1 RGARTGEVRQGASE
15 ALVQEAVA
23 AAAQVP
29 VALVRRAAMLAGAT
43 APVAAAARAGG
54 TPELEAFHLE
64 VGRPVSPML
73 ASSAPDLASAWTK
86 VTSAVEQVAVE
97 VKLDGIRTQA
107 HKDGARV
114 LLATRSLEDITDR
127 LPEVA
132 DVVRAL
138 PARRLVLDGEALAG
152 GADGR
157 AAAFKEGA
165 ARTEAPAA
173 GAWPG

>member
-1 RGARTGEVRQGASE
+1 
-15 ALVQEAVA
+15 
-23 AAAQVP
+23 
-29 VALVRRAAMLAGAT
+29 T

-97 VKLDGIRTQA
+97 EKLDGIRIQA

-114 LLATRSLEDITDR
+114 LLATRSMENLTDR

-132 DVVRAL
+132 DMVRAL
-138 PARRLVLDGEALAG
+138 PARRLVLDGEALALG
-152 GADGR
+152 PDG
-157 AAAFKEGA
+157 
-165 ARTEAPAA
+165 
-173 GAWPG
+173 